1 MSRYQTHHRPT
12 PKSAASL
19 PTQLGVRNPARWMSY
34 TCLNPWCSVPSQELP
49 PMEWPQQKR
58 LHLLL
63 LHSLSTLNSLPDSSF
78 PPVLIQTHWRFPP
91 ICSPS
96 ILPSNTS
103 QNQSLSITYPN
114 YLTVPDITRFTIQ
127 SLSCYIHT
135 KIHKHL
141 HITFFIPSWHT
152 TCTSYIS
159 HSNCDCTCDSLPQIW
174 LWCASKDTLK
184 FPLNTHQ
191 LQHTALGE

>member
-1 MSRYQTHHRPT
+1 MLCPLTGTSPNGVATAEASPLIVTALSQHIEFIAWQLIPSSTHPN
-12 PKSAASL
+12 SL
-19 PTQLGVRNPARWMSY
+19 TFPPDMLSLNPAIKHF
-34 TCLNPWCSVPSQELP
+34 T
-49 PMEWPQQKR
+49 K
-58 LHLLL
+58 
-63 LHSLSTLNSLPDSSF
+63 
-78 PPVLIQTHWRFPP
+78 
-91 ICSPS
+91 S
-96 ILPSNTS
+96 IPF
-103 QNQSLSITYPN
+103 LSITYPN
-114 YLTVPDITRFTIQ
+114 HLTVPDITRFTIQ

-191 LQHTALGE
+191 LQHWENKST